1 MALFG
6 GMGRR
11 SIDIDITAHDK
22 STRVFEQVGSGMSK
36 MAFSVN
42 NGVIELN
49 KGLHRYNS
57 AMRGL
62 NRITQLTLT
71 GAGYSVYKFTKDSV
85 NAFADFERQ
94 HAKTMGAI
102 ASKYDK
108 TAESQARFLR
118 DQQKLKEESI
128 ALGTVGPT
136 GDGALYN
143 PHEVSFAQ
151 TALAKSGKSP
161 EEISGALPDI
171 LKFAG
176 GNDLDIDT
184 AATYAVNLGTMFGL
198 PVEEWGLAL
207 DKVTK
212 TADMAAIDVSN
223 VFNSMKYAGPI
234 GSQMGRDLEEIL
246 SMVAILGNA
255 GLRGSIAGTGI
266 QSFYTKLLSPIGK
279 SGQALESAPS
289 DKSLK
294 AFEKFTKDIMVD
306 GKMKPGPEISDML
319 TQTMDGLNDQEQTW
333 FAHKLFGLFQMKAG
347 FALSKSGTG
356 DLMRD
361 MIAEIT
367 DNSTGIND
375 QKWEMML
382 DTSFGRKTAL
392 KNAMFGIKTDV
403 GYRLSPLTKA
413 ITDELFKVLSDKG
426 NYNIDFPRLKKSI
439 GESGQLIEEQY
450 GEQIARSIED
460 LANLGIDTGRV
471 AIANEPLLEG
481 YAGGLFK
488 LLGGDI
494 SGAIDTMGSSIDRA
508 NDKIAELPDELQP
521 FAEHVRDATLALMAL
536 SGINFA
542 AKLLENVTS
551 IWRSTIGQI
560 IKAAN
565 MNVQAGNVVLTN
577 TGILDKDGN
586 PIFKK
591 DVEPPSGKGGGTG
604 GTGGSPLIVD
614 TNGNPISSG
623 KTPRQPSGDSVFV
636 DSKGNPISSQPST
649 PKKSTGTKVK
659 TGVKAGAS
667 AYTIGEIFG
676 INTWILDKLGV
687 GGETREKIDRGRTVA
702 NYGLTASAVDSMFF
716 KGAGKKLLSEA
727 GKGLV
732 TGASESAS
740 TALSTMGIATS
751 IIGGA
756 IINTAVAMLFDD
768 MKQRTQKQE
777 EVGKVTESDDNF
789 VWNDN
794 ANKGPWY
801 NPNRVFMKPE
811 DNFINVTEFSKDREN
826 KTEFI
831 MPAQPEFNWYK
842 PNTWKNKGAYD
853 EWQEMFDEN
862 VRTREQLQ
870 DRMNTS
876 TETIMNSMD
885 PLKMS
890 TSEALMRIANIE
902 KNPPIV
908 NVPAPIVNVDVKVDK
923 QGNVTTNKYIPY
935 MGPIDEAFRLGG
947 TRVGR

>member
-11 SIDIDITAHDK
+11 SIDIDIVAHDK
-22 STRVFEQVGSGMSK
+22 STRVFNQVGSGMSK
-36 MAFSVN
+36 MALSIN

-62 NRITQLTLT
+62 NRITQLTLA

-136 GDGALYN
+136 GKGALYN

-161 EEISGALPDI
+161 EEISGALPSI

-184 AATYAVNLGTMFGL
+184 AATYAVNLGTMFDL
-198 PVEEWGLAL
+198 PVEKWELAL

-212 TADMAAIDVSN
+212 TADMAAIDVSD

-246 SMVAILGNA
+246 TMIAILGNA

-279 SGQALESAPS
+279 SGKALETAPS
-289 DKSLK
+289 DKSLQ

-319 TQTMDGLNDQEQTW
+319 TQTMDGLNDQEQAW

-347 FALSKSGTG
+347 FALSKPGTG
-356 DLMRD
+356 DLMQD
-361 MIAEIT
+361 MITEIT
-367 DNSTGIND
+367 NNSAGIND

-382 DTSFGRKTAL
+382 DTSFGRKIAL
-392 KNAMFGIKTDV
+392 KNAVFGIKTDV
-403 GYRLSPLTKA
+403 GYRLSPITKA
-413 ITDELFKVLSDKG
+413 ITDELFRVLSDKG
-426 NYNIDFPRLKKSI
+426 NYKIDFSRLKDSI
-439 GESGQLIEEQY
+439 SESSKLIEEQY
-450 GEQIARSIED
+450 GEQIANAVED
-460 LANLGIDTGRV
+460 LANLGIDAGRV
-471 AIANEPLLEG
+471 AVANEPLLEG

-494 SGAIDTMGSSIDRA
+494 SGAIDTMGSSIDKA

-542 AKLLENVTS
+542 AKLLENITS
-551 IWRSTIGQI
+551 IWRGTIGQI

-577 TGILDKDGN
+577 TGVLDKDGN
-586 PIFKK
+586 PIYKK
-591 DVEPPSGKGGGTG
+591 DIKPPDSKGGGTG

-614 TNGNPISSG
+614 AHGKPISSG
-623 KTPRQPSGDSVFV
+623 ETPKQSSSGSVFV
-636 DSKGNPISSQPST
+636 DSRGNPISQPST
-649 PKKSTGTKVK
+649 PKKTTGAKVK
-659 TGVKAGAS
+659 TGMKVGAS
-667 AYTIGEIFG
+667 AYTVGEMLG
-676 INTWILDKLGV
+676 INTWMLDKLGV
-687 GGETREKIDRGRTVA
+687 EGKTRKRIDRGRTIA
-702 NYGLTASAVDSMFF
+702 NYGITASVIDSMLF

-727 GKGLV
+727 GKGLT
-732 TGASESAS
+732 TGAGESVS
-740 TALSTMGIATS
+740 TVLSTMGPATS
-751 IIGGA
+751 AIGGA
-756 IINTAVAMLFDD
+756 IVTAAVAMLIDG
-768 MKQRTQKQE
+768 MKQQTKKE
-777 EVGKVTESDDNF
+777 EELHKVTTSKDTY
-789 VWNDN
+789 VWNDG

-801 NPNRVFMKPE
+801 NPNRIFMKPQ
-811 DNFINVTEFSKDREN
+811 DNFINVTEFSNNRKG
-826 KTEFI
+826 KVEFI
-831 MPAQPEFNWYK
+831 LPAQPEFKWYK
-842 PNTWKNKGAYD
+842 PSTWKNKKDHD
-853 EWQEMFDEN
+853 EWQKMFEETE
-862 VRTREQLQ
+862 RTREQLQ
-870 DRMNTS
+870 SEMNTN
-876 TETIMNSMD
+876 TKTIMSSMD
-885 PLKMS
+885 PLGMDV
-890 TSEALMRIANIE
+890 SETLMRVANIE
-902 KNPPIV
+902 KNPPVV

-935 MGPIDEAFRLGG
+935 MGPISEAFRLGG
-947 TRVGR
+947 TRMGR